1 MKRLLSMVMAAA
13 MALSLVACG
22 GTTASGSTASSQA
35 ASSAPASSQAESV
48 PASSAVSASEDTAA
62 SGDAMRIAGLQGP
75 TTMGMVKLMKDQE
88 SMESPLYDVTMY
100 GAADEIVPLLTKG
113 ELDAAAIPA
122 NLAATLYQKTEGKIQ
137 VAAVNTLGVLYV
149 VTTGD
154 DVASVADLAGKT
166 IYSTGKGTTPEY
178 VLNYILTEN
187 GIDPAKDVTIEYK
200 SEATEVLST
209 LQSAGEGAVAV
220 LPQPYVTAAQAQV
233 EGLNAAL
240 DLTAE
245 WNKIDPD
252 SQLITGVLAVRS
264 DYAEQHPEELEAFL
278 ADYRSSIEWVTANTA
293 DAAQLV
299 AEYGIVAKAPLA
311 EKALPAC
318 NITYM
323 DGADMKQALSGYLDV
338 LYQQDAASVGGALP
352 GDDFYYGVE

>member
-1 MKRLLSMVMAAA
+1 MKCLLSMVMAAA

-22 GTTASGSTASSQA
+22 GTTASGSTVSSQA

-122 NLAATLYQKTEGKIQ
+122 NLAAILYQKTEGKIQ

-240 DLTAE
+240 DLTEE

>member
-22 GTTASGSTASSQA
+22 GTAASGSTASSQA

-48 PASSAVSASEDTAA
+48 PASSAASASEDTAA

-233 EGLNAAL
+233 EGLNVAL
-240 DLTAE
+240 DLTEE

-264 DYAEQHPEELEAFL
+264 DYAEQHPEELEVFL

-299 AEYGIVAKAPLA
+299 TEYGIVAKAPLA

>member
-22 GTTASGSTASSQA
+22 GTAASGSTASSQA

-48 PASSAVSASEDTAA
+48 PASSAASASEDTAA
-62 SGDAMRIAGLQGP
+62 LGDAMRIAGLQGP

-233 EGLNAAL
+233 EGLNVAL
-240 DLTAE
+240 DLTEE

-264 DYAEQHPEELEAFL
+264 DYAEQHPEELEVFL

-293 DAAQLV
+293 DAAHLV

>member
-22 GTTASGSTASSQA
+22 GTAASGSSASSQA

-48 PASSAVSASEDTAA
+48 PASSTASASEDTAA

-233 EGLNAAL
+233 EGLNVAL
-240 DLTAE
+240 DLTEE

-264 DYAEQHPEELEAFL
+264 DYAEQHPEELEVFL

>member
-22 GTTASGSTASSQA
+22 GTAASGSTASSQA

-48 PASSAVSASEDTAA
+48 PASSAASASEDTAA

-209 LQSAGEGAVAV
+209 LQSAGQGAVAV

-233 EGLNAAL
+233 EGLNVAL
-240 DLTAE
+240 DLTEE

-264 DYAEQHPEELEAFL
+264 DYAEQHPEELEVFL

>member
-22 GTTASGSTASSQA
+22 GTAASGSTASSQA

-48 PASSAVSASEDTAA
+48 PASSAASASEDTAA
-62 SGDAMRIAGLQGP
+62 LGDAMRIAGLQGP

-233 EGLNAAL
+233 EGLNVAL
-240 DLTAE
+240 DLTEE

-264 DYAEQHPEELEAFL
+264 DYAEQHPEELEVFL

>member
-22 GTTASGSTASSQA
+22 GTAASGSTASSQA

-62 SGDAMRIAGLQGP
+62 LGDAMRIAGLQGP

-233 EGLNAAL
+233 EGLNVAL
-240 DLTAE
+240 DLTEE

-264 DYAEQHPEELEAFL
+264 DYAEQHPEELEVFL

-323 DGADMKQALSGYLDV
+323 DGADMKQALSGYLEV

>member
-22 GTTASGSTASSQA
+22 GTAASGSTASSQA

-48 PASSAVSASEDTAA
+48 PASSAASASEDTAA

-209 LQSAGEGAVAV
+209 LQSASEGAVAV

-233 EGLNAAL
+233 EGLNVAL
-240 DLTAE
+240 DLTEE

-264 DYAEQHPEELEAFL
+264 DYAEQHPEELEVFL

>member
-22 GTTASGSTASSQA
+22 GTAASGSTASSQA

-62 SGDAMRIAGLQGP
+62 LGDAMRIAGLQGP

-233 EGLNAAL
+233 EGLNVAL
-240 DLTAE
+240 DLTEE

-264 DYAEQHPEELEAFL
+264 DYAEQHPEELEVFL